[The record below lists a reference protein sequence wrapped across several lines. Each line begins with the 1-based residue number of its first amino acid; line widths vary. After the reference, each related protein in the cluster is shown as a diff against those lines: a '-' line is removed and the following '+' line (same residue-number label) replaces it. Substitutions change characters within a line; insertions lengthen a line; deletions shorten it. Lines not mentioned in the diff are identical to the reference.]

1 MKISAS
7 LVLITTLASTAVH
20 AGPADYV
27 YMPTVEHGER
37 EIDFKMG

>member
-7 LVLITTLASTAVH
+7 LILLIALVSTAVF

-27 YMPTVEHGER
+27 YMPTAEYGER
-37 EIDFKMG
+37 EIDL